1 MLPLNSLEI
10 ITTDYIFIFIY
21 RTSICTF
28 FFVISIYKICYHCR
42 AYRTCTYFS
51 WHVSS
56 YKKEEKSYH
65 NNNQYIPPII
75 MVSSPELYADYL
87 SYLLIS
93 PNSSYIF
100 ILFLKAVIHRPFEML
115 LKSSWYKNLHLKA
128 LLDVQVSGTCDLRL
142 IIHYESIHH
151 SLYCIKL
158 PL

>member
-1 MLPLNSLEI
+1 
-10 ITTDYIFIFIY
+10 
-21 RTSICTF
+21 
-28 FFVISIYKICYHCR
+28 
-42 AYRTCTYFS
+42 
-51 WHVSS
+51 
-56 YKKEEKSYH
+56 
-65 NNNQYIPPII
+65 